1 MQESQHSFPARH
13 KGDTDKDK
21 FNAFAEEHDMCRN
34 IWDGKV
40 I

>member
-13 KGDTDKDK
+13 KGDTDK